1 MFQPG
6 RRGRR
11 SEQISEEALFAL
23 DMSGTYRCGFEALTK
38 QNGRV
43 TVRAVSSSLVVR
55 DGATK
60 VIARIMWK
68 RGNRVRCRNVISND
82 LRFGEFGHALQLM
95 YTFRVFPLTANQ
107 IRIAG
112 LDAFLADLAKSENPA
127 VAGEADAL
135 LRHFKAK
142 PASKRERI
150 PAEVEEERPQTRG
163 KRVKVAEEPNDE
175 IPLFPDSSRIEP
187 VFSDSPRHVSVSVP
201 ITYWG
206 IHYNNRECFL
216 FAMGESFLF
225 VLRGSGLRLSP
236 SAEYLGHFLRE
247 RRLFESSSA
256 VYRALQDPSEKGLDL
271 NYGFVLNEVWNQNRN
286 DDVLIVEE
294 DLIMEFPVLRREL
307 RALDRMKGESASVV
321 TFEMNNFVHTLEF
334 EYECWKKNASLPYN
348 SMTTAEYRSNQ
359 LRTDAHVI
367 EAIQNGTL
375 PASSCAAFP
384 AVTECAREELTCS
397 DWL

>member
-11 SEQISEEALFAL
+11 SEQISEEALFGL
-23 DMSGTYRCGFEALTK
+23 DMSGTYRCGFEALAK

-43 TVRAVSSSLVVR
+43 TGRAVSSSLVVR

-142 PASKRERI
+142 PASKR
-150 PAEVEEERPQTRG
+150 
-163 KRVKVAEEPNDE
+163 
-175 IPLFPDSSRIEP
+175 
-187 VFSDSPRHVSVSVP
+187 H
-201 ITYWG
+201 
-206 IHYNNRECFL
+206 
-216 FAMGESFLF
+216 
-225 VLRGSGLRLSP
+225 LSP
-236 SAEYLGHFLRE
+236 
-247 RRLFESSSA
+247 
-256 VYRALQDPSEKGLDL
+256 
-271 NYGFVLNEVWNQNRN
+271 
-286 DDVLIVEE
+286 
-294 DLIMEFPVLRREL
+294 
-307 RALDRMKGESASVV
+307 
-321 TFEMNNFVHTLEF
+321 
-334 EYECWKKNASLPYN
+334 
-348 SMTTAEYRSNQ
+348 
-359 LRTDAHVI
+359 
-367 EAIQNGTL
+367 
-375 PASSCAAFP
+375 
-384 AVTECAREELTCS
+384 
-397 DWL
+397 

>member
-1 MFQPG
+1 
-6 RRGRR
+6 
-11 SEQISEEALFAL
+11 
-23 DMSGTYRCGFEALTK
+23 MSGTYRCGFEALAK
-38 QNGRV
+38 KNGRV

-60 VIARIMWK
+60 VIGRLMWK

-112 LDAFLADLAKSENPA
+112 LDEFLADLAKSENPA

-150 PAEVEEERPQTRG
+150 PAEVEEDRRQTRG
-163 KRVKVAEEPNDE
+163 KRVKVAEETITE
-175 IPLFPDSSRIEP
+175 IPLFPDSSRLEP
-187 VFSDSPRHVSVSVP
+187 VFSASPREVSVSVR
-201 ITYWG
+201 IVYWG
-206 IHYNNRECFL
+206 IHYNNRGCFL
-216 FAMGESFLF
+216 FAKSERFLF
-225 VLRGSGLRLSP
+225 VLRSPLLRSAP
-236 SAEYLGHFLRE
+236 CAEYLGHFLRE
-247 RRLFESSSA
+247 RRLFESCSA
-256 VYRALQDPSEKGLDL
+256 VYRVMQDPWEKGLDL

-294 DLIMEFPVLRREL
+294 DLIMEYPVLRREL
-307 RALDRMKGESASVV
+307 RALDRMKGDAASVA
-321 TFEMNNFVHTLEF
+321 TFEMNNFVQTLEF
-334 EYECWKKNASLPYN
+334 EYECWRKNTALPYN

-375 PASSCAAFP
+375 PASSCAEFP
-384 AVTECAREELTCS
+384 AVTECAKEELTCS